1 MLSSRLAFLLAP
13 LCLGA
18 YGVVRI
24 LDGLDGSR
32 GPGFAWT
39 TGHLFFLAGLVFFVQ
54 AFRTMWTLAGRT
66 RPATAGFA
74 AGIAGALAVGVQFGI
89 DIVVGFRSADRA
101 GMDAS
106 FTRIQNTPGVEAAF
120 YSYGPMLFFV
130 GMVVLVTLLAVGRRV
145 PWWAP
150 VLVLVDVVLP
160 LLDKDFI
167 PVGAALLLIA
177 FTPLIGERTPG
188 TRSPAPRTAP
198 RTPRPRP

>member
-1 MLSSRLAFLLAP
+1 MPSSRLAFLLAP

-39 TGHLFFLAGLVFFVQ
+39 TGHLFFLVGLVFFVQ

-66 RPATAGFA
+66 RLATAGFA
-74 AGIAGALAVGVQFGI
+74 VGIVGALAVGVQFGI
-89 DIVVGFRSADRA
+89 DVVVGFLSEDRA
-101 GMDAS
+101 RMDAS
-106 FTRIQNTPGVEAAF
+106 FAQIQDTPGVEAAF
-120 YSYGPMLFFV
+120 YGYGPMLFFV
-130 GMVVLVTLLAVGRRV
+130 GMIVLVTLLAVRRRV

-150 VLVLVDVVLP
+150 VLALVDVVLP

-167 PVGAALLLIA
+167 PLGAALLLVA
-177 FTPLIGERTPG
+177 FAPLIRESAPG